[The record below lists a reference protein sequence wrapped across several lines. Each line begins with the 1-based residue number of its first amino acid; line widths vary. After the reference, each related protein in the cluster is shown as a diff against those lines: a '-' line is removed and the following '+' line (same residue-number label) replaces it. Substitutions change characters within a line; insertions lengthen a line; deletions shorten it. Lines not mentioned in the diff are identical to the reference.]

1 MYKKLI
7 MNRKS
12 LITLTWITFFIGT
25 LIFVFL
31 NHQKTFQNYLL
42 SILISG
48 MYSFTIAIGNGLVN
62 DYLNKK
68 YSWVEDTKI
77 RTILGIISTLI
88 VNVLLVFLCNYI
100 NFIIF
105 QGNDPARFFTGI
117 MGFSNWITINVAL
130 LISAI
135 LHAKG
140 FIEEWKSSTKQE
152 VVQQK
157 LNCRM

>member
-1 MYKKLI
+1 

-12 LITLTWITFFIGT
+12 LITISWITFFTGT
-25 LIFVFL
+25 LIFAFFT
-31 NHQKTFQNYLL
+31 NQKTFQNYLL
-42 SILISG
+42 SILIAA
-48 MYSFTIAIGNGLVN
+48 MYSFTIAVGNGLVN

-68 YSWVEDTKI
+68 YSWVDDTKI

-105 QGNDPARFFTGI
+105 QGNDPARFFKGT

-130 LISAI
+130 LI
-135 LHAKG
+135 
-140 FIEEWKSSTKQE
+140 
-152 VVQQK
+152 
-157 LNCRM
+157 